1 MVADELKQFRVDAE
15 TVYKVAVD
23 EVEVAIGVPA
33 TLQYLK
39 LGAIERACSGHVH
52 R

>member
-33 TLQYLK
+33 TLQHL
-39 LGAIERACSGHVH
+39 
-52 R
+52 